1 MKKLTLAAAL
11 LCLGATAFAQTSAT
25 PPRPPPE
32 SAIKPGDPAPK
43 LQIAEWLKGAPI
55 TQLEKGKVYLIEFW
69 ATWCGPCIGN
79 IPHLNA
85 MQAKHAK
92 DGLVV
97 IGFTNPDVAE
107 GETTARKENNTLQQ
121 VRDFV
126 AKRTDMNY
134 RVCYDLPNKATYMS
148 LMGPKRNG
156 IPHAFLFGR
165 DGRLAVD
172 FHPYYLDDAIQQV
185 LAGTWDPV
193 EGPKKLKRSSALY
206 GEVLGTKTY
215 ADFQAKYGTME
226 KEFPF
231 LARKMIEIKFDRVR
245 LARDEKEFVPTA
257 RAMIASA
264 REVHNGSNLS
274 AAVRGQLRPRPA
286 RAGATTVSTGTLDL
300 SKLTPEQRKLR
311 EEAAA
316 RSEERAKQREED
328 EKTALKLPLDV
339 LAEMADVA
347 CELTNHEDSA
357 ALSAKA
363 EVAFARGD
371 RRAAIELQT
380 KAVAAASG
388 YAKTAEEK
396 RLAEFKS
403 GPARPGS

>member
-1 MKKLTLAAAL
+1 MKKLSLVAAL
-11 LCLGATAFAQTSAT
+11 LASAAAFAQTPSTPAAQLAS
-25 PPRPPPE
+25 PPRPPPQE
-32 SAIKPGDPAPK
+32 SAIKSGDPAPP

-55 TQLEKGKVYLIEFW
+55 TRLEPGKLYLVEFW

-97 IGFTNPDVAE
+97 IGFTNPDVAA

-126 AKRTDMNY
+126 ARRTDMNY
-134 RVCYDLPNKATYMS
+134 HVAYDLPNKATYLS
-148 LMGPKRNG
+148 LMGSKRSG

-193 EGPKKLKRSSALY
+193 AGPKQLKRSSALY
-206 GEVLGTKTY
+206 GEVLGSKTY
-215 ADFQAKYGTME
+215 ADFQEKYGTME
-226 KEFPF
+226 KEFPV

-245 LARDEKEFVPTA
+245 LARDEREFLSTA
-257 RAMIASA
+257 QAMIATA
-264 REVHNGSNLS
+264 REVHNATNLS
-274 AAVRGQLRPRPA
+274 SVVRTQLRPRPVP
-286 RAGATTVSTGTLDL
+286 GLSTGSGALDL
-300 SKLTPEQRKLR
+300 SKLTPAQRQQR

-316 RSEERAKQREED
+316 RAKQREED
-328 EKTALKLPLDV
+328 EKTALKLPLDL
-339 LAEMADVA
+339 LAQMADTA
-347 CELTNHEDSA
+347 CELSNNSDPA
-357 ALSAKA
+357 ALAAKA

-371 RRAAIELQT
+371 AKAAIALQT
-380 KAVAAASG
+380 QAVALAIG
-388 YAKTAEEK
+388 YVKATEEK
-396 RLAEFKS
+396 RLGEFQQ
-403 GPARPGS
+403 ARPAS